1 MASKKFIE
9 LQGFTDE
16 QLASELEELQSQYQ
30 RLKFDHAVKG
40 LDNPMVLR
48 EMRRDIARLHTE
60 IRRRQLANMSEAEL
74 AKRSKLRAR
83 RARNK
88 KKRK

>member
-1 MASKKFIE
+1 MASKKFLE

-16 QLASELEELQSQYQ
+16 QLQSELVDLQSEYQ

-60 IRRRQLANMSEAEL
+60 IRRRQLAAMSEAQL
-74 AKRSKLRAR
+74 AQRSKLRAR
-83 RARNK
+83 RARL